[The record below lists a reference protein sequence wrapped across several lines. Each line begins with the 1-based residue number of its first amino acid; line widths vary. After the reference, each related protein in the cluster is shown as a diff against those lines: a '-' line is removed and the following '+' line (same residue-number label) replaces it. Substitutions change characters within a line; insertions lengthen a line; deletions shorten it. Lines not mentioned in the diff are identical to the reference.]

1 MQKTA
6 FTLTPTL
13 PRQETFAQPSFPRR
27 RESRRGGSQ
36 IGNLRVS
43 TTIRFPQQE
52 LRKGLRRRESRRGGG
67 WVPVSTRT
75 TGGGAPIVTQG
86 ELRKGLRTR
95 GPISALAREQDRGRS
110 PSRRPSRSGRKSGLM
125 QEECDQECW
134 NPQPE
139 ARHLVQGQT
148 LRPSRER
155 LRTSPIS
162 SSLTRA
168 RPPARHRP
176 ECGRL
181 WPAAGP
187 PSWPRDQ
194 DRSRCPGRKA

>member
-6 FTLTPTL
+6 LTLTPTL
-13 PRQETFAQPSFPRR
+13 PRQQTFAQPSFSRR

-36 IGNLRVS
+36 IGNLRLHHHP
-43 TTIRFPQQE
+43 FPATGVTQRSPKAGIQAWGRMGSR
-52 LRKGLRRRESRRGGG
+52 LHANDGRRRTHRYARGVAQGSPNAG
-67 WVPVSTRT
+67 THLRV
-75 TGGGAPIVTQG
+75 GARIRP
-86 ELRKGLRTR
+86 
-95 GPISALAREQDRGRS
+95 GRS

-139 ARHLVQGQT
+139 ARHLVQSQT